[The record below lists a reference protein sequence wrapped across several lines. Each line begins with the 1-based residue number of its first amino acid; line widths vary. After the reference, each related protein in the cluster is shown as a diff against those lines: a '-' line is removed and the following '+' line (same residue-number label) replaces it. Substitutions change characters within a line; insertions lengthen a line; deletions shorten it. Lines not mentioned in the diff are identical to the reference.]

1 MCVFF
6 SAFSVRCD
14 AFSRLIVILRYQF
27 DSPGLGR
34 SIPLGLYNLNEC
46 VVLSLSLALSIL
58 SLFQLSRN
66 YVYIEI
72 SYVSILQSIDS
83 S

>member
-1 MCVFF
+1 MCVSF

-46 VVLSLSLALSIL
+46 VVLSLARSLDLVI
-58 SLFQLSRN
+58 
-66 YVYIEI
+66 
-72 SYVSILQSIDS
+72 VSAQ
-83 S
+83 